1 VSRVLRPRFAATA
14 VACSLSLA
22 LALPAAPAGAQSAT
36 DSATAESLFN
46 EALTL
51 LADKKPAEACPKLE
65 ASQQLDPGIGTLLY
79 LADCY
84 QQVGRTASAWGT
96 FREAA
101 YLAKS
106 AKDEREDVAV
116 ESARNLEPKLS
127 YLTVQVTPA
136 PGVALEVKRDGEP
149 MQDALWNTAIPV
161 DPGDHTIA
169 ASAPG
174 KKPWST
180 TVKVG
185 EGPRQESVAVP
196 ALEDA
201 PVPVAVAPLELSAPP
216 PVPPHGA
223 NTQKTVGWVLLGA
236 GSAGLITGGI
246 LALLARGDDKDAE
259 AQCRPDVIRLCNPKG
274 VELGNSAH
282 GKATWA
288 GVSAGVGIA
297 ALGAGVA
304 LLLIAPPASS
314 DARSTGLSVA
324 AHLAGDGGEL
334 SLSHS
339 W

>member
-1 VSRVLRPRFAATA
+1 VSRLQRPRFAAA
-14 VACSLSLA
+14 AAACSLSLA
-22 LALPAAPAGAQSAT
+22 IALAAPPASAQSAT

-46 EALTL
+46 EALEL
-51 LADKKPAEACPKLE
+51 LANKRAAEACPKLE
-65 ASQQLDPGIGTLLY
+65 VSQRLDPGIGTLLY

-84 QQVGRTASAWGT
+84 QQTGRTASAWGT

-101 YLAKS
+101 YLAKA
-106 AKDEREDVAV
+106 AKDDREDVAV

-127 YLTVQVTPA
+127 YLLVQVTPSA
-136 PGVALEVKRDGEP
+136 GSALEVERDGTV

-161 DPGDHTIA
+161 DPGAHTVK

-180 TVKVG
+180 TVNVG
-185 EGPRQESVAVP
+185 EGPRQETVVVP

-201 PVPVAVAPLELSAPP
+201 PVAMPVAAVPMSAPP
-216 PVPPHGA
+216 AEPTHAA

-236 GSAGLITGGI
+236 GSAGLITGGV
-246 LALLARGDDKDAE
+246 LALLARGDNTDAKSE
-259 AQCRPDVIRLCNPKG
+259 CRPDVIRLCNPRG

-282 GKATWA
+282 TKATWA

-297 ALGAGVA
+297 ALGAGVT
-304 LLLIAPPASS
+304 LLLLAPASS
-314 DARSTGLSVA
+314 PQANASRVSLAARLDS
-324 AHLAGDGGEL
+324 DGGQL
-334 SLSHS
+334 SLSHA